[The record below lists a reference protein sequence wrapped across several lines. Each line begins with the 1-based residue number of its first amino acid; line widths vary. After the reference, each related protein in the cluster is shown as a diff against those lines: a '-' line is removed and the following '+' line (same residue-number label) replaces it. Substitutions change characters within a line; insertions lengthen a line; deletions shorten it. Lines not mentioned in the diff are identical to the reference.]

1 MAANSALQPT
11 RLSVIVIAHNMA
23 REIPRTLTS
32 LSRDYQLEAAELG
45 YEVILIDNGSAQP
58 STLLHG
64 LTLMPR

>member
-23 REIPRTLTS
+23 RNRTLTS
-32 LSRDYQLEAAELG
+32 LSRDYQLKAAELG
-45 YEVILIDNGSAQP
+45 YEVILIDNGLPSH